1 MHALRINAL
10 IVYTH
15 TTNQIQS
22 WLPPVYY
29 CAPAVAAVSVSVDVS
44 VAAAAAVAA
53 AVVAAALPQ
62 KPLALCSLW
71 VY

>member
-1 MHALRINAL
+1 M
-10 IVYTH
+10 YTH

-29 CAPAVAAVSVSVDVS
+29 CAFAVAAVAAVSVSVDVS

-53 AVVAAALPQ
+53 LVP
-62 KPLALCSLW
+62 
-71 VY
+71 

>member
-1 MHALRINAL
+1 MHTLRLNAL

-29 CAPAVAAVSVSVDVS
+29 CASAVAAVSVSVSVS
-44 VAAAAAVAA
+44 VSAAAVISIM
-53 AVVAAALPQ
+53 
-62 KPLALCSLW
+62 PLLRL
-71 VY
+71 VPRMR

>member
-1 MHALRINAL
+1 M
-10 IVYTH
+10 YTH

-22 WLPPVYY
+22 WLPPVCY
-29 CAPAVAAVSVSVDVS
+29 CAPAVAAVSVSIDVS
-44 VAAAAAVAA
+44 AAAAAAAAVAA

>member
-1 MHALRINAL
+1 MHTLRLNAL

-29 CAPAVAAVSVSVDVS
+29 CASAVAVAAVSVSVDVS
-44 VAAAAAVAA
+44 VVAAAAVAA
-53 AVVAAALPQ
+53 LVP
-62 KPLALCSLW
+62 
-71 VY
+71 

>member
-1 MHALRINAL
+1 M
-10 IVYTH
+10 YTH

-22 WLPPVYY
+22 WLPPVCY
-29 CAPAVAAVSVSVDVS
+29 CAPAVAAVAVSVDVS
-44 VAAAAAVAA
+44 VAAAAAAVAA

>member
-1 MHALRINAL
+1 MHTLRINAL

-29 CAPAVAAVSVSVDVS
+29 CVSAVAAVSVSVSVS

-53 AVVAAALPQ
+53 LVP
-62 KPLALCSLW
+62 
-71 VY
+71 